1 MAVLVP
7 NEITGAMAA
16 TRITSSRYCSSTA
29 ISHQIGSSLLSQVT
43 SETYETVDLTGESE
57 AAEEEST
64 EDLGLAEIEVAV
76 SAEDYALVWA
86 FGMVLCVAS
95 TALAAYPIMKMKPK
109 SILSQMS

>member
-1 MAVLVP
+1 M
-7 NEITGAMAA
+7 
-16 TRITSSRYCSSTA
+16 
-29 ISHQIGSSLLSQVT
+29 
-43 SETYETVDLTGESE
+43 DLTGENE
-57 AAEEEST
+57 AAEEEPT

-109 SILSQMS
+109 SIFVADELRRCRRYEFRNTGDFI